1 MAFQYL
7 KDFRKQWITDKID
20 KSGILYLENFGLF
33 LCDKASTND
42 RFPGYN
48 GVTTSQLR
56 NIFSEVKRIEL
67 KMEDANVDWE
77 TDVLMLRPKIAYNT
91 ARTLGRTK
99 GSRMKELRDVLEEA
113 LKDVSDKDHYRNF
126 SKFFEGIIAYHK
138 VNGGKD

>member
-7 KDFRKQWITDKID
+7 KDFNKSWITDKID
-20 KSGILYLENFGLF
+20 KAGIQYLENLGLL
-33 LCDKASTND
+33 LCDKSSIKD
-42 RFPGYN
+42 PYPGYN

-67 KMEDANVDWE
+67 KMDDENTDWE

-91 ARTLGRTK
+91 ARTLGRSK
-99 GSRMKELRDVLEEA
+99 NSRMRELREVLEEA
-113 LKDVSDKDHYRNF
+113 LKNVSNSDHYRNF
-126 SKFFEGIIAYHK
+126 SKFCEGIIAYHK

>member
-7 KDFRKQWITDKID
+7 KDFKKQWITDKID
-20 KSGILYLENFGLF
+20 KSGILYLESFGLF
-33 LCDKASTND
+33 LCDKASPND

-99 GSRMKELRDVLEEA
+99 GSRMKELRDILEEA
-113 LKDVSDKDHYRNF
+113 LKDVSDKEHYRNF